1 MADELYDLIIIGGGL
16 AGASFACALKNTKLN
31 NTESHRPLKVAVVEA
46 YALDTDAQP
55 SYDDRTVALSYGSS
69 CIFRNMGSSLNE
81 SDDQGLWGLLARY
94 AQAIDTIHISDRGHF
109 GVTRLTKEQEG
120 VEALGYVLENRA
132 IGQQLYAELE
142 HVTGDDGACI
152 TLFCPAKLTGLH
164 QDEHQVSIDIS
175 VEGEGG
181 QANRQTGRQICGKML
196 VAADGNNSQVMKL
209 LNIGSNRHSYDQVAL
224 ITNVTPG
231 KKHNNVAYERFT
243 DSGPLAFLPMT
254 QNRCSVVWTLSPEQA
269 DYLYALDE
277 ADFVANLQQR
287 FGFRLGQIKKAGSRH
302 IYPLFL
308 QSSSQMVYG
317 RVALIGN
324 AAHSV
329 HPVAGQG
336 FNLALRDIA
345 LLAELLVDHYREAG
359 DTDAGLTELE
369 TVQILLQ
376 QYAEL
381 REQDIKRVYRFTDT
395 LVKTFSNA
403 FAPLAHLRSASLLL
417 VDIIPDIKH
426 RLATQ
431 SMGLDMG
438 RGSRLTRLNRG
449 LRL

>member
-1 MADELYDLIIIGGGL
+1 MADEIYDLIIIGGGL
-16 AGASFACALKNTKLN
+16 AGASLACALKNTELR
-31 NTESHRPLKVAVVEA
+31 NTESQRPLKVAVVEA

-69 CIFRNMGSSLNE
+69 CIFQNMGSSLND
-81 SDDQGLWGLLARY
+81 SDEQGLWGLLAPY

-109 GVTRLTKEQEG
+109 GVTQLTKEQEE

-142 HVTGDDGACI
+142 HVTEEDGAHI
-152 TLFCPAKLTGLH
+152 TLFCPATLTGLH
-164 QDEHQVSIDIS
+164 QDEQQVSIDIS
-175 VEGEGG
+175 VESAGG
-181 QANRQTGRQICGKML
+181 QTNRQISGKVL
-196 VAADGNNSQVMKL
+196 VAADGNNSKVMKL
-209 LNIGSNRHSYDQVAL
+209 LNIGSNRQSYDQVAL

-269 DYLYALDE
+269 DYLYALDD
-277 ADFVANLQQR
+277 ADFLASLQQR
-287 FGFRLGQIKKAGSRH
+287 FGFRLGQIKKVGSRH

-308 QSSSQMVYG
+308 QSASQIVHG

-359 DTDAGLTELE
+359 EFDD
-369 TVQILLQ
+369 VQILLQ

-381 REQDIKRVYRFTDT
+381 REQDINRVYRFTDT

-403 FAPLAHLRSASLLL
+403 FAPLAHLRSASLFL

>member
-1 MADELYDLIIIGGGL
+1 
-16 AGASFACALKNTKLN
+16 
-31 NTESHRPLKVAVVEA
+31 
-46 YALDTDAQP
+46 
-55 SYDDRTVALSYGSS
+55 
-69 CIFRNMGSSLNE
+69 
-81 SDDQGLWGLLARY
+81 
-94 AQAIDTIHISDRGHF
+94 
-109 GVTRLTKEQEG
+109 
-120 VEALGYVLENRA
+120 
-132 IGQQLYAELE
+132 
-142 HVTGDDGACI
+142 
-152 TLFCPAKLTGLH
+152 
-164 QDEHQVSIDIS
+164 
-175 VEGEGG
+175 
-181 QANRQTGRQICGKML
+181 
-196 VAADGNNSQVMKL
+196 
-209 LNIGSNRHSYDQVAL
+209 
-224 ITNVTPG
+224 
-231 KKHNNVAYERFT
+231 
-243 DSGPLAFLPMT
+243 MT

-269 DYLYALDE
+269 DYLYALDD
-277 ADFVANLQQR
+277 ADFIASLQQR

-308 QSSSQMVYG
+308 QSASQIVHG

-345 LLAELLVDHYREAG
+345 LFAELLVDHYREAS
-359 DTDAGLTELE
+359 DADADMDELE
-369 TVQILLQ
+369 NVQILLQ

-403 FAPLAHLRSASLLL
+403 FAPLAHLRSASLFL

-426 RLATQ
+426 RLASQ

-438 RGSRLTRLNRG
+438 RGGRLTRLNRG